1 MRFSKTMDLYRSSR
15 SLLGWKEVD
24 RIARRTWL
32 IYMIVFMPLASVVS
46 YLQGSLIGWAG
57 IVPWSLVNVAMIFLM
72 FVSLLTIGIVGC
84 DFVFGW
90 RLRRELHLRGMVI
103 VDAEWRPTITR
114 QSEERIRRIRRD
126 DVDG

>member
-15 SLLGWKEVD
+15 SLLGWREVD
-24 RIARRTWL
+24 WIASRTYL
-32 IYMIVFMPLASVVS
+32 VYMIAFMPLAFLLS
-46 YLQGSLIGWAG
+46 YLEGRLIGWAG
-57 IVPWSLVNVAMIFLM
+57 ISTWLLVNAVMVFLM
-72 FVSLLTIGIVGC
+72 FAALLAIGIAGY
-84 DFVFGW
+84 DFVLGW